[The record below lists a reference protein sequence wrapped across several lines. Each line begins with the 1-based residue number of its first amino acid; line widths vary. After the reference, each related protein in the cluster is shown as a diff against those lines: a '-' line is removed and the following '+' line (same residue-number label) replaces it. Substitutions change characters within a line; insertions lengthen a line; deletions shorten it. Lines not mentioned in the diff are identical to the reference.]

1 MRPSPSSVLRLAVS
15 LCFLFL
21 FFSSISVQAQRDA
34 LAAPTPRVT
43 QAVDDANLTTLRGNT
58 HPLALARFDRGAAP
72 ASMPLERMLLVL
84 KRSPEQDAALISL
97 LDQQQDKSSPN
108 YHKWLKPEE
117 FGKRFGP
124 ADADIQAVTAWL
136 QTHGFQI
143 GEVSKGRSVIEFSG
157 TAAML
162 QEAFHTEMHRYLV
175 NGDPHWANATD
186 PQIPAALAPVVAGVH
201 TLHDFRKKPHSRMLA
216 QDIAVKYTPGTTPQI
231 TASNG
236 QHALVPG
243 DFKKIYN
250 AGPVIANGTSGQ
262 GTIAVVGRSNLY
274 GIEGGYNQPG
284 DILNFRALFGVCCGT
299 VYVLVNGPDPGD
311 LGGGE
316 EVEATLD
323 TSWAGA
329 MAPNSNV
336 ELVVSASTDTTEGVD
351 LSELYII
358 DNNLAPVMT
367 ESFGRC
373 ELGVTAAEAS
383 AATALAEQA
392 AAQGITFIAS
402 SGDSG
407 SASCD
412 APDSAAETLG
422 PAVSFPA
429 SIPYTV
435 AVGGTMF
442 KENGQDSKYWS
453 ASNSSVDFSSALS
466 YIPEIVWN
474 ESCSSLTCGT
484 KAALWSGGGGRSIL
498 FAKPSWQ
505 TGFGASDG
513 ARDVPDV
520 SFTAAGHDGYLVCL
534 EGSCIPDFRG
544 FIHFAVVA
552 GTSAS
557 APSFAGAMAL
567 VDQQMGGPQGQADY
581 VLYRLAASESFAQC
595 NGSNTTTLPASSCT
609 FNDTTSGNNCVPGE
623 TGYPSSCTTYPAGVG
638 YDLATGLG
646 SVNISNLVTNWSA
659 ANFNATSTT
668 LAFTPNPTT
677 VTHGAAVT
685 ADVSVMGNS
694 GTPTGDISIIPPMRS
709 QVADLCTPLGACS
722 LKAGTGTTGTVSV
735 TTHSLAGGS
744 YNVQAYYAGDGNF
757 APSLSSPVALTVNPE
772 PSSTTLVV
780 ASGFDAGGNPI
791 PFTTGPYGGLMYL
804 QATEKGQ
811 SGYGTPT
818 GVIQFTDNGTAL
830 NSGEAY
836 PLGQLGSTGM
846 AYTPNGIFT
855 VGVGTR
861 AIVASYPGDASF
873 NPNVSGT
880 KMVKIT
886 QATTTT
892 TVTLPDSV
900 PGGTAILAT
909 VDTPSRG
916 LAPTGMVTFYSGT
929 TSLGTATLSAAQTPL
944 GVSGSKAQATA
955 FLVSPI
961 SENPSLTATY
971 AGDVNYTGS
980 TSLALVASPDFIV
993 SNNAGAGIAVN
1004 TRGGVTTLTL
1014 TVMSIDSF
1022 NGAVAL
1028 SCSGVPAQSTVQ
1040 ISPSSVNVDVNA
1052 GFVNSTLTIRTSSP
1066 TAMIFPARP
1075 TLQKSWQLALGLF
1088 GVAGFVL
1095 TLRSGKPRSAR
1106 LRAMCLIVAV
1116 CVIASVG
1123 CGGSSSSGG
1132 HGGGGGGGNSGT
1144 PTGTYKITCQG
1155 ISGSLAHSSSF
1166 QLIVQ

>member
-1 MRPSPSSVLRLAVS
+1 M
-15 LCFLFL
+15 
-21 FFSSISVQAQRDA
+21 
-34 LAAPTPRVT
+34 
-43 QAVDDANLTTLRGNT
+43 N
-58 HPLALARFDRGAAP
+58 
-72 ASMPLERMLLVL
+72 RMLLVL
-84 KRSPEQDAALISL
+84 RRSPEQESALRSL
-97 LDQQQDKSSPN
+97 LDAQQDKHSDS
-108 YHKWLKPEE
+108 YHKWITPDE

-124 ADADIQAVTAWL
+124 GDADLQIVTDWL
-136 QTHGFQI
+136 KSQGFQVAA
-143 GEVSKGRSVIEFSG
+143 VSHGRTVLEFSG
-157 TAAML
+157 TASHV
-162 QEAFHTEMHRYLV
+162 QQAFHTSIHQYEIKGV
-175 NGDPHWANATD
+175 KHWANASD
-186 PQIPAALAPVVAGVH
+186 PQIPDALAAVVAGVH
-201 TLHDFRKKPHSRMLA
+201 TLHDFRKRPHSRVLER
-216 QDIAVKYTPGTTPQI
+216 DVTVKYTPGMVPFVTF
-231 TASNG
+231 SGG
-236 QHALVPG
+236 QHALAPG

-250 AGPVIANGTSGQ
+250 AGPVIANGTTGQ
-262 GTIAVVGRSNLY
+262 GITIAVVGRSNVY

-284 DILNFRALFGVCCGT
+284 DLLNFRGIFGVCCGT
-299 VYVLVNGPDPGD
+299 VSVLVNGPDPGN
-311 LGGGE
+311 LGGAE

-323 TSWAGA
+323 ASWAGA
-329 MAPNSNV
+329 MAPNANV
-336 ELVVSASTDTTEGVD
+336 ELVVSASTNTTDGVD

-358 DNNLAPVMT
+358 DNNLAPIMT
-367 ESFGRC
+367 ESFGKC

-383 AATALAEQA
+383 TATALVEQA

-412 APDSAAETLG
+412 APDSPAETHG
-422 PAVSFPA
+422 AAVSFPA

-453 ASNSSVDFSSALS
+453 AANNPSDFSSALS
-466 YIPEIVWN
+466 YIPEVVWN
-474 ESCSSLTCGT
+474 ESCRSLTCGT
-484 KAALWSGGGGRSIL
+484 NAALWSSGGGRSIL
-498 FAKPSWQ
+498 YAKPPWQ
-505 TGFGASDG
+505 TGFGSSDG

-520 SFTAAGHDGYLVCL
+520 SFTAAGHDGYLLCL
-534 EGSCIPDFRG
+534 GGSCIPDFLG
-544 FIHFAVVA
+544 FIHFAVVG

-557 APSFAGAMAL
+557 APSFAGVMAL
-567 VDQQMGGPQGQADY
+567 VDQQMNGPQGQADY
-581 VLYRLAASESFAQC
+581 VLYRLAASESFSQC
-595 NGSNTTTLPASSCT
+595 NGSNTTTLPASSCI

-638 YDLATGLG
+638 YDLTTGLG

-659 ANFNATSTT
+659 ANFNATSTM

-694 GTPTGDISIIPPMRS
+694 GTPTGDISIIPPMRT
-709 QVADLCTPLGACS
+709 QAVDLCTPLGACT
-722 LKAGTGTTGTVSV
+722 LKAGAGTTGTVSG

-780 ASGFDAGGNPI
+780 AGGFDASRNPI

-804 QATEKGQ
+804 QATVKGQ

-818 GVIQFTDNGTAL
+818 GVIQFTDNGTVL
-830 NSGEAY
+830 NSGEEY
-836 PLGQLGSTGM
+836 PLGQLGSAGM

-880 KMVKIT
+880 KTVTIT

-892 TVTLPDSV
+892 TVTLPDSI

-916 LAPTGMVTFYSGT
+916 VAPAGTVTFYSGT
-929 TSLGTATLSAAQTPL
+929 TSLGTATLSATQTPL
-944 GVSGSKAQATA
+944 GVPGSKAQATA

-961 SENPSLTATY
+961 AGNPSLTATY
-971 AGDVNYTGS
+971 AGDVNYMGS
-980 TSLALVASPDFIV
+980 TSPALVASPDFIL
-993 SNNAGAGIAVN
+993 SNNAGASVAVN
-1004 TRGGVTTLTL
+1004 TRGGVTTLAL

-1028 SCSGVPAQSTVQ
+1028 SCSGAPAHSTVQ
-1040 ISPSSVNVDVNA
+1040 ISPSSVNVDVNV
-1052 GFVNSTLTIRTSSP
+1052 GFVNSTLTIRTSLPS
-1066 TAMIFPARP
+1066 AMIFPGRP
-1075 TLQKSWQLALGLF
+1075 LGQRTWQLALAIF
-1088 GVAGFVL
+1088 GVAGFVF
-1095 TLRSGKPRSAR
+1095 TVGSGTSGPAK
-1106 LRAMCLIVAV
+1106 LRATCLILVV
-1116 CVIASVG
+1116 LLIASIG
-1123 CGGSSSSGG
+1123 CGGSGGSSSG
-1132 HGGGGGGGNSGT
+1132 GGGGGGGNPGT

-1155 ISGSLAHSSSF
+1155 TSGSLVHSSSL